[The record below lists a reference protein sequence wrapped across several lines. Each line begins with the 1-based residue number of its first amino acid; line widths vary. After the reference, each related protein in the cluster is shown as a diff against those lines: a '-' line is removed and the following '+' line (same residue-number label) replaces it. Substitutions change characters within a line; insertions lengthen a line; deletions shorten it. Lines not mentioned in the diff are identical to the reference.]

1 MKFKRFLTIL
11 AAIFTVALVKAQSS
25 FPQPVMNS
33 PKDGG
38 ILRGLN
44 MNEMETSF
52 VLSVNKLD
60 EKKKAKLNQVASNYR
75 SKNRSVTTDIGK
87 SMLAGGVAS
96 IVNVIA
102 TEIINLTQIR
112 SKQRKAWQE
121 MRNKECSFIDSLQS
135 VNGQSDF
142 YGRQ

>member
-11 AAIFTVALVKAQSS
+11 AAIFTVALVNAQPNS
-25 FPQPVMNS
+25 PQPVMNS

-75 SKNRSVTTDIGK
+75 SKNRSITTDIGK

-96 IVNVIA
+96 IVNVMA
-102 TEIINLTQIR
+102 T
-112 SKQRKAWQE
+112 
-121 MRNKECSFIDSLQS
+121 
-135 VNGQSDF
+135 
-142 YGRQ
+142 